1 MTTHR
6 RERAALLAARRDALK
21 ALAQVQRGSLALR
34 LRGLEPPLRWA
45 ERGWRFWWF
54 AQAHVWTLWL
64 PLAGLLVLPS
74 ALGRVAWRR
83 RHGVDACR
91 ALAALNHPSRTLAG
105 QRIAA
110 VCLA

>member
-64 PLAGLLVLPS
+64 PLAGLLVLRPRWAGRLGAGVM
-74 ALGRVAWRR
+74 ALT
-83 RHGVDACR
+83 R
-91 ALAALNHPSRTLAG
+91 AARWLR
-105 QRIAA
+105 
-110 VCLA
+110 